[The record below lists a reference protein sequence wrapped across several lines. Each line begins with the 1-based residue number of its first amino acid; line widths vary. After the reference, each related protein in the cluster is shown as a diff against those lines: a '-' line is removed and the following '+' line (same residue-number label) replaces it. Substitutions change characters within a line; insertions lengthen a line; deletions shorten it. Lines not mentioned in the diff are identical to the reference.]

1 MSLFLVSE
9 PILFFQLSII
19 FKGSWKACDHRHL
32 CLSCLMNKI
41 ALSLPDVRKQG
52 HFHFR
57 AVMDAADLF
66 LVQVRSK
73 LSILPCHLER
83 YTNVCKGRQGWCLKH
98 FFPRGTVQ
106 PPYIMSHHLLGAITV
121 QLQGPPLLL
130 GPTDPS
136 PLSPAGSSPFHFF
149 LLKLSSLSFPLWDA
163 SHYLSGFSNSRKNH
177 CLPLTSAFRV
187 A

>member
-19 FKGSWKACDHRHL
+19 FKGSWRACDHRHL

-41 ALSLPDVRKQG
+41 ALSLPDARKQG

-57 AVMDAADLF
+57 AVMVAADLF

-106 PPYIMSHHLLGAITV
+106 PPSIMSVTCLGRS
-121 QLQGPPLLL
+121 QHSYKGPHCSWRPQTPLLSVQPAL
-130 GPTDPS
+130 H
-136 PLSPAGSSPFHFF
+136 LSTFF
-149 LLKLSSLSFPLWDA
+149 S
-163 SHYLSGFSNSRKNH
+163 
-177 CLPLTSAFRV
+177 
-187 A
+187 